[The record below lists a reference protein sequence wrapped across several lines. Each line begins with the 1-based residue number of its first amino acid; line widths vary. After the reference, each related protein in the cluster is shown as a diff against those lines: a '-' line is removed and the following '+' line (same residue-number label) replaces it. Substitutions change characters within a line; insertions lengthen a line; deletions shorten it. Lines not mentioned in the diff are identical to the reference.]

1 MVAAALRACPCAS
14 FDHWALARAVFLE
27 PVQLLCQWHW
37 KPLQRSDL
45 AELAFIR
52 LCSAGGNPLVAQ
64 AAAMVEE
71 GNIMVELTF
80 IGNVARLVYSDF
92 WWFELMP

>member
-1 MVAAALRACPCAS
+1 MAAVALRACPCAP

-27 PVQLLCQWHW
+27 PEQLICQWHW

-71 GNIMVELTF
+71 GSAVELTV
-80 IGNVARLVYSDF
+80 IGNVARLVYSGG
-92 WWFELMP
+92 LS

>member
-1 MVAAALRACPCAS
+1 MAAVALRTCPCAA

-37 KPLQRSDL
+37 KPSQRSDL

-71 GNIMVELTF
+71 GSAVELTV
-80 IGNVARLVYSDF
+80 IGNVARLVYSGG
-92 WWFELMP
+92 LS

>member
-1 MVAAALRACPCAS
+1 MAAVALRACPCAP

-27 PVQLLCQWHW
+27 PEQLICQWHW

-71 GNIMVELTF
+71 GSAVELTV

-92 WWFELMP
+92 GGLS